1 MSAWRGVPAGRITTR
16 VIVALAAAVAG
27 VAASAPARTA
37 AETRVLV
44 APYGEVSPVGALFAL
59 TAAGQLGQHFCTAS
73 VVNSAAG
80 DLLLT
85 AAHCLRD
92 HTATELAFVPGY
104 RSGHWR
110 DGVWRVTV
118 VVVDQRWNTAAD
130 PDDDFA
136 FLIVRDPGRKE
147 SLETL
152 TGAEAV
158 AVGAP
163 SGLRVEVA
171 GYPDTGNGLV
181 RCDNTAG
188 AFSATQFMFRCA
200 GFSDGTSGG
209 PLLADVSPADGLDT
223 VIGVIGGYQLGGRT
237 SSVSY
242 AARFS
247 GELGALYQQALAVAD
262 RR

>member
-1 MSAWRGVPAGRITTR
+1 MSAWRGVPAGRIATR
-16 VIVALAAAVAG
+16 ILIALAAAVTG
-27 VAASAPARTA
+27 VAASAPVRTV

-59 TAAGQLGQHFCTAS
+59 TSSGQLGRHFCTAS
-73 VVNSAAG
+73 VVNSADG

-92 HTATELAFVPGY
+92 HVAAQLAFVPGY
-104 RSGHWR
+104 RAGHWA
-110 DGVWRVTV
+110 DGVWRVSSV
-118 VVVDQRWNTAAD
+118 LVDQRWQAEAD

-136 FLIVRDPGRKE
+136 FLIVHDSGHRA
-147 SLETL
+147 SLETV
-152 TGAEAV
+152 TGAEDI
-158 AVGAP
+158 AVGVPA
-163 SGLRVEVA
+163 GLRVEVA
-171 GYPDTGNGLV
+171 GYPDDGSGMV
-181 RCDNTAG
+181 SCDNTAG
-188 AFSATQFMFRCA
+188 AFSATQFMFRCE

-223 VIGVIGGYQLGGRT
+223 VIGVIGGYQLGGR
-237 SSVSY
+237 SASVSY

-247 GELGALYQQALAVAD
+247 GQLGALYQEALSAAD